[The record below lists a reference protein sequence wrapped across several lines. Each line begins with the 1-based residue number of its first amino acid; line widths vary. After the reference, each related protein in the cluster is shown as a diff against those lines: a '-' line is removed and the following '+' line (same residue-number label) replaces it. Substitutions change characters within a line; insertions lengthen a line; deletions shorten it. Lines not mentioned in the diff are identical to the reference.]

1 MAKNKTRHTGMM
13 KKVSALALAALSIGA
28 TAPAIPSNAAQPV
41 QQTQNKSATPV
52 KETKV
57 MKEVRGVIGGQ
68 EFLGLNVGIPPHIYG
83 IHYVRKGTH
92 KRTNK

>member
-1 MAKNKTRHTGMM
+1 MM

-28 TAPAIPSNAAQPV
+28 TAPAM
-41 QQTQNKSATPV
+41 PV
-52 KETKV
+52 KETRV
-57 MKEVRGVIGGQ
+57 MKDVKGVVGGQ

-83 IHYVRKGTH
+83 MHYVRKGTH